1 MKKVSFKLSGLNCV
15 SCAVLIDTVLE
26 ELPGVKSAKTNYTS
40 ASVVVDYNESMV
52 TTETLVAAIRKEGY
66 DVS

>member
-26 ELPGVKSAKTNYTS
+26 ELPGVKSAKTNYVDE
-40 ASVVVDYNESMV
+40 SVLVDYDESLV
-52 TTETLVAAIRKEGY
+52 TTEALIAAIRKEGY